1 MVVAINKC
9 DKHNAD
15 VKKSKADLLAQG
27 IHLEEY
33 GGDVQA
39 VCISALQVRHEGLPS
54 RVPLRNAFF
63 FRVPIWSLCKKL
75 SLLKPSS

>member
-9 DKHNAD
+9 DKYNAD
-15 VKKSKADLLAQG
+15 VKKSKADLLAHN

-39 VCISALQVRHEGLPS
+39 VCISALQVNFSVFLTFLKGL
-54 RVPLRNAFF
+54 VIFLF
-63 FRVPIWSLCKKL
+63 
-75 SLLKPSS
+75 